1 MLGINDNHHAS
12 ASSGTDGEDTTGV
25 IPIGTITDDTTATY
39 YGAWNV
45 VLTWLITN
53 RPFAHIGIFV
63 SNGCDAPT
71 YREAQ
76 IAIAKKYG
84 VPYIDLNGDERTP
97 VMIRSQNT
105 DIASAI
111 RSAVTQKQA
120 VDYDGTETG
129 SVNLHPN
136 YKAHEYEST
145 FIEAFLRSI

>member
-1 MLGINDNHHAS
+1 MERIKYFFILVLL
-12 ASSGTDGEDTTGV
+12 TTFISTFGQSPKIRTQHKV
-25 IPIGTITDDTTATY
+25 DKNESVFG
-39 YGAWNV
+39 
-45 VLTWLITN
+45 
-53 RPFAHIGIFV
+53 
-63 SNGCDAPT
+63 
-71 YREAQ
+71 
-76 IAIAKKYG
+76 IAKKYG